1 MAGKRGVWLV
11 IVLVVVAVLISAA
24 GLIVTALLIG
34 REPKV
39 AGNSTLIVRVSGNLD
54 EIEPGGLVGSFMKA
68 PPDRPL
74 AD

>member
-39 AGNSTLIVRVSGNLD
+39 AGNSTLIMRVSGSLD
-54 EIEPGGLVGSFMKA
+54 EIEPGGLVGSFIESA
-68 PPDRPL
+68 AHRPL
-74 AD
+74 AG